1 MRLALS
7 LAAFACAI
15 LASGCGDTC
24 QDLGE
29 RLCDCTPTGQTRAAC
44 ERNVANEISR
54 LNPDREAQDVCEEK
68 LATCSAPGSI
78 DFCDWLEGRC
88 GKSACGMSEESWE
101 ELSAPGGL
109 CAVAAE

>member
-7 LAAFACAI
+7 LAAVVCA
-15 LASGCGDTC
+15 LVASGCGNAC

-29 RLCDCTPTGQTRAAC
+29 RLCGCTPVGQTRAAC
-44 ERNVANEISR
+44 ERNVQNEVSR
-54 LNPDREAQDVCEEK
+54 LNPDRDAREVCEEK
-68 LATCSAPGSI
+68 LDTCSAPDAI
-78 DFCDWLEGRC
+78 DFCDWVDGRC

>member
-7 LAAFACAI
+7 LAAVACAFV
-15 LASGCGDTC
+15 ASGCGDAC
-24 QDLGE
+24 KDLGE
-29 RLCDCTPTGQTRAAC
+29 RLCNCTPAGQTRATC
-44 ERNVANEISR
+44 ERNIQNEISR
-54 LNPDREAQDVCEEK
+54 LNPDGDALEVCEAK
-68 LATCSAPGSI
+68 LDTCHAPDAI
-78 DFCDWLEGRC
+78 DFCDWLDGRC